1 VTGLRVDQIG
11 IVVADLEAA
20 MDGYVA
26 TFGTAFYVFEV
37 DETMARF
44 SGSSATFRTRFA
56 LGQAGGTSIELI
68 QPRAGTTIH
77 STFLER
83 HGPGLHH
90 LGSYTLSLGAS
101 AAQLDRRG
109 YARLMDGAIPGLAEF
124 AYYQA
129 PDLCAIVEPLQ
140 LSPRM
145 PLFLARHARRYR
157 G

>member
-11 IVVADLEAA
+11 IVVADLRAA
-20 MDGYVA
+20 MDGYIA
-26 TFGTAFYVFEV
+26 TFGTAFHVFEV

-44 SGSSATFRTRFA
+44 SGSSRTFRTRFA

-68 QPRAGTTIH
+68 EPRAGTTIH
-77 STFLER
+77 STFLDT
-83 HGPGLHH
+83 HGPGIHH
-90 LGSYTLSLGAS
+90 IGSYTLSVRAS
-101 AAQLDRRG
+101 RSEIERRG
-109 YARLMDGAIPGLAEF
+109 YSLIMEGAIPGLAEF

-129 PDLCAIVEPLQ
+129 PELCTIVEPLQ

-145 PLFLARHARRYR
+145 PFFLARHARVYR